1 MAEKT
6 MVEKAGEAAGFGI
19 AMAEDVVGAIKT
31 AVDVAVTTITGVLEK
46 APQAK
51 APLKQVG
58 KIAPAKRAAR
68 KVSAAKAIKK
78 PFNKA
83 PARNSNAKKA
93 AQKVAAKKPL
103 VKKAVKKTVK
113 KAGRRRK

>member
-68 KVSAAKAIKK
+68 KVSAAKAS
-78 PFNKA
+78 
-83 PARNSNAKKA
+83 RNPS
-93 AQKVAAKKPL
+93 
-103 VKKAVKKTVK
+103 T
-113 KAGRRRK
+113 RRRLGTQTRRRLLKKSQPRSRW